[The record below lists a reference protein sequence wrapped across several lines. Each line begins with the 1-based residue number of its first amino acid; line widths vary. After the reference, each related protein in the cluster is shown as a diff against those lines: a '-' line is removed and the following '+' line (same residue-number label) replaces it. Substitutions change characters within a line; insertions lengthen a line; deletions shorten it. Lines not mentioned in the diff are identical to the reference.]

1 MNKNFTL
8 LISLIYTF
16 LISGAAY
23 SQSWEVYDTKIQLQS
38 RLIYDEIDL
47 LSETVRIGKVG
58 NELSLLSNDLRP
70 AVSLVGTEIYQY
82 LEPWILVKGP
92 NGIGAFHEYGQQ
104 VLPLEYE
111 KIETYFNFLL
121 ASKGKE
127 YWLFQRGFN
136 KTTYLGELDEAK
148 ITNKGLIIVR
158 KGNEYSL
165 PLSPNPNKTF
175 ELLSDND
182 GEFILAKEA
191 SGFGLINREG
201 EYVLDPIIET
211 LQHTHGNFYY
221 GFNQEQYLLIE
232 GNDIKSNIRY
242 NSFHKITFEN
252 DIILEYIHGKLR
264 RVMEDDGILL
274 DDVGITSVNKIGK
287 DLYNVHFRNAKIG
300 LLGKKGWMVQ
310 PMFDVEEIKF
320 GNEGLFPAKS
330 KGAFGFVNSAGTWVI
345 NPQYAETTIFS
356 EKIAAYRSIQ
366 NWGLVSA
373 TGDPIG
379 TASWDE
385 IKPFQKGIAIAKS
398 SGKSYLLNTTGT
410 TVNSEGFD
418 NIYRTADGYF
428 MVEKSGKTGL
438 LDNNGI
444 EIIPIEFEGLR
455 RERKNFIIV
464 QKDGFTG
471 VINDTGEIILPLA
484 YQKIFVDWANDQIFT
499 KSKYVPTVIQIVE
512 ESGKKNK
519 KGA

>member
-8 LISLIYTF
+8 LISLISTF
-16 LISGAAY
+16 LISESAH

-47 LSETVRIGKVG
+47 LSETVRIGKTG
-58 NELSLLSNDLRP
+58 KELSLLSSDLRP
-70 AVSLVGTEIYQY
+70 AVALVGTEIYQY

-111 KIETYFNFLL
+111 KIQTYFNMLL
-121 ASKGKE
+121 ASKGNE
-127 YWLFQRGFN
+127 YWLFQRGRN

-148 ITNKGLIIVR
+148 ITNTGLIIIR

-165 PLSPNPNKTF
+165 PLSPNPDKTF

-182 GEFILAKEA
+182 GEFVLAKEA

-201 EYVLDPIIET
+201 DYVLDPIIET

-221 GFNQEQYLLIE
+221 GYNQNQYLLIE

-252 DIILEYIHGKLR
+252 DIMLEYIHGKLR
-264 RVMEDDGILL
+264 RVMEGDGILL
-274 DDVGITSVNKIGK
+274 DDVGMTAVNKIGK
-287 DLYNVHFRNAKIG
+287 DLYNVHFRDARIG
-300 LLGKKGWMVQ
+300 LLGKKGWLVQ
-310 PMFDVEEIKF
+310 PMLEVDEIKF
-320 GNEGLFPAKS
+320 GNEGLYPAKS

-345 NPQYAETTIFS
+345 KPQYAETTLFS
-356 EKIAAYRSIQ
+356 EKIAAYKTGLS
-366 NWGLVSA
+366 WGLISSAGELVS
-373 TGDPIG
+373 DPN
-379 TASWDE
+379 WEE
-385 IKPFQKGIAIAKS
+385 IKPFDKGLAIAKAN
-398 SGKSYLLNTTGT
+398 GKYFLLNTYGAPLNT
-410 TVNSEGFD
+410 EGFD
-418 NIYRTADGYF
+418 DIYRTVDGYF

-438 LDNNGI
+438 LNSEGS
-444 EIIPIEFEGLR
+444 EVIPTEFEWLR
-455 RERKNFIIV
+455 RERKNFVIV
-464 QKDGFTG
+464 QKEGLTG
-471 VINDTGEIILPLA
+471 VISEAGEIILPLA
-484 YQKIFVDWANDQIFT
+484 YEKILVDWVNEQIFT
-499 KSKYVPTVIQIVE
+499 KTNYVPTVIQTVE
-512 ESGKKNK
+512 EPSKKNK

>member
-8 LISLIYTF
+8 LLSFILTC
-16 LISGAAY
+16 LISEASH

-38 RLIYDEIDL
+38 RLMYDEIKL
-47 LSETVRIGKVG
+47 LSETVRIGKAG
-58 NELSLLSNDLRP
+58 NELSLLSRDLSP

-111 KIETYFNFLL
+111 KIQTYFNLLL
-121 ASKGKE
+121 ASKGRE

-148 ITNKGLIIVR
+148 ITNTGLVIVR

-165 PLSPNPNKTF
+165 PLSDNPDKTF

-182 GEFILAKEA
+182 GEFVLAKEA

-201 EYVLDPIIET
+201 DYVLDPIIET
-211 LQHTHGNFYY
+211 LQHTHGNFFY
-221 GFNQEQYLLIE
+221 GYNQDQYLLIE
-232 GNDIKSNIRY
+232 GNDINSNIRY

-252 DIILEYIHGKLR
+252 DIMLEYIHGKLR

-287 DLYNVHFRNAKIG
+287 DLYNVHFRDAKIG
-300 LLGKKGWMVQ
+300 LLGKKGWLVK
-310 PMFDVEEIKF
+310 PMLEVDEIKF

-330 KGAFGFVNSAGTWVI
+330 KGLFGFVNSAGTWMI
-345 NPQYAETTIFS
+345 KPQFAETTLFS
-356 EKIAAYRSIQ
+356 ENIAGYRTTQ
-366 NWGLVSA
+366 KWGLISSSGALVS
-373 TGDPIG
+373 DLN
-379 TASWDE
+379 WEE
-385 IKPFQKGIAIAKS
+385 IKLFDKGLAIAKS
-398 SGKSYLLNTTGT
+398 DGKYFLLNTYGAPLNTEGFDAIYRTTDGFFIVERSGKS
-410 TVNSEGFD
+410 
-418 NIYRTADGYF
+418 
-428 MVEKSGKTGL
+428 GL
-438 LDNNGI
+438 LDSEAN
-444 EIIPIEFEGLR
+444 EVIPTEFEGLR
-455 RERKNFIIV
+455 RERKNFVIV
-464 QKDGFTG
+464 QKDGLTG
-471 VINDTGEIILPLA
+471 VINEAGEVIIPLA
-484 YQKIFVDWANDQIFT
+484 YEKILVDWSNEQIFT
-499 KSKYVPTVIQIVE
+499 KTNYVPTVFQIIE
-512 ESGKKNK
+512 ESGKKNN

>member
-8 LISLIYTF
+8 LVSLIYTF
-16 LISGAAY
+16 LISEAAY

-70 AVSLVGTEIYQY
+70 SVSLVGTEIYQY

-111 KIETYFNFLL
+111 KIETYFNLLL

-148 ITNKGLIIVR
+148 ITNTGLIIVR

-201 EYVLDPIIET
+201 EYVLDPIFET

-252 DIILEYIHGKLR
+252 DIMLEYIHGKLR

-274 DDVGITSVNKIGK
+274 DDVGMTEVNKVGK
-287 DLYNVHFRNAKIG
+287 DLYKVSFRDAKIG
-300 LLGKKGWMVQ
+300 LLGKKGWLVK
-310 PMFDVEEIKF
+310 PMLEVDEIKL

-330 KGAFGFVNSAGTWVI
+330 KGAFGFVNSEGNWI
-345 NPQYAETTIFS
+345 IKPQYAETTLFS
-356 EKIAAYRSIQ
+356 EKIAAYRNTQ
-366 NWGLVSA
+366 NWGLISS
-373 TGDPIG
+373 TGEPIG
-379 TASWDE
+379 SASWDE
-385 IKPFQKGIAIAKS
+385 IKPFQKGMAIAKS
-398 SGKSYLLNTTGT
+398 SGKFYLLNTTGT
-410 TVNSEGFD
+410 AVNTDGFD
-418 NIYRTADGYF
+418 NIFRTTDGF
-428 MVEKSGKTGL
+428 FLVEKSGKTGL
-438 LDNNGI
+438 LDSKGTQV
-444 EIIPIEFEGLR
+444 IPTEFEGLR
-455 RERKNFIIV
+455 RERKDFVIV
-464 QKDGFTG
+464 QKDGLIG
-471 VINDTGEIILPLA
+471 VINETGEIIIPVA
-484 YQKIFVDWANDQIFT
+484 YEKILVDWANEKIFT
-499 KSKYVPTVIQIVE
+499 KNRFIPTVIQTIE
-512 ESGKKNK
+512 EPSKRNK